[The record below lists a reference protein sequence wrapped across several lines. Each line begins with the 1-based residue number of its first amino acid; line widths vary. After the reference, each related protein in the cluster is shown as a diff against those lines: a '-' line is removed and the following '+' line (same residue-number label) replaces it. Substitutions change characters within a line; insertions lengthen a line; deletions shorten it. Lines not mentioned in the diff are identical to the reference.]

1 MNEQQNLMLSE
12 AYAACL
18 RINQA
23 AKEIGV
29 TLAVHISPVNN
40 NEIWVSGLSP
50 AMSFRHPFFDDFINR
65 KPSELYEWEKGIIDE
80 IKERISEVKANRVA
94 ELEAELAKL
103 KGND

>member
-23 AKEIGV
+23 AKEIGM
-29 TLAVHISPVNN
+29 TLAMHISPVND
-40 NEIWVSGLSP
+40 EIWVSGISP
-50 AMSFRHPFFDDFINR
+50 SMTFRHPFFYDFLNR
-65 KPSELYEWEKGIIDE
+65 EPSELYGWEKGIIDE

-94 ELEAELAKL
+94 ALEAELAKL